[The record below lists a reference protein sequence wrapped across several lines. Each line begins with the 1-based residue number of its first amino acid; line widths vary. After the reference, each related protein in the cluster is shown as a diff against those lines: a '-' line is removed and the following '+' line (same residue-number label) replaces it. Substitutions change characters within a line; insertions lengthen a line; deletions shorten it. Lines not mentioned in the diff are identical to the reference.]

1 MIRVVNA
8 IPQSGSGETGLDAEP
23 TIAVDP
29 ATPKTIVV
37 TTTATSPALDAA
49 AGTSRGQLFVSHD
62 AGWTWKSDPIV
73 PTGGVGDI
81 TIDFAGLAA
90 VGWDLRQ
97 GDQVHVA
104 DIDGDGCQEL
114 IVLSPDEQWIGVL
127 RENNGGLA
135 AGWIGHDWVNSP
147 GGTGAEGWNL
157 RQGDQFHV
165 ADIDGDGSQEL
176 IVLSPDEQWIGVLRE
191 NNGGL
196 AAGWIGH
203 DWVNSPGGTGAEG
216 WNLRQGDQV
225 PRRRHRRRWQPGADR
240 AQPRRAMD
248 RRTA

>member
-1 MIRVVNA
+1 M
-8 IPQSGSGETGLDAEP
+8 L
-23 TIAVDP
+23 
-29 ATPKTIVV
+29 
-37 TTTATSPALDAA
+37 SPDE
-49 AGTSRGQLFVSHD
+49 Q
-62 AGWTWKSDPIV
+62 WI
-73 PTGGVGDI
+73 GVLRENNG
-81 TIDFAGLAA
+81 GLAA
-90 VGWDLRQ
+90 GWIGHDWVNSPGGTGAEGWNLRQ

-104 DIDGDGCQEL
+104 DIDGDGSQEL

-176 IVLSPDEQWIGVLRE
+176 IV
-191 NNGGL
+191 
-196 AAGWIGH
+196 
-203 DWVNSPGGTGAEG
+203 
-216 WNLRQGDQV
+216 
-225 PRRRHRRRWQPGADR
+225 